1 MTIWAAA
8 RAEWLKLRKRPGV
21 RILMFALAAIVMLF
35 GYVLIYV
42 AITQAPSEAMA
53 PVLDPDVIRETL
65 VPANLASEVLRMVAV
80 LGVVFG
86 LILGALTVGSE
97 YGWHTVK
104 TIVTQ
109 RPSRVALI
117 AGRALAL
124 LGMCVLFAVVAFA
137 AGIAGTAVISLLE
150 PIDRT
155 LPLAVDV
162 ATAFGVSV
170 LIFSVWCAL
179 GACFATLFR
188 GTGWSIGIG
197 LLYAFVLEY
206 LIGQVLRGRIG
217 ELVSQALIGNNI
229 SALVL
234 WLSPDGL
241 EGLTAIPVAIAPLQ
255 AILVLLAYL
264 GAAAIVTTVVFARR
278 DIT

>member
-1 MTIWAAA
+1 MTAMAAA

-21 RILMFALAAIVMLF
+21 WIMTFALAAIVMLF
-35 GYVLIYV
+35 GYVLVYV
-42 AITQAPSEAMA
+42 AITQAPSEALVS
-53 PVLDPDVIRETL
+53 VLDPDVIRETL
-65 VPANLASEVLRMVAV
+65 LPANLPSEVLRMVSV

-97 YGWHTVK
+97 YGWQTVK
-104 TIVTQ
+104 TITTQ
-109 RPSRVALI
+109 RPGRVALI
-117 AGRALAL
+117 AGRAAAL
-124 LGMCVLFAVVAFA
+124 LGICVLFAVVAFA
-137 AGIAGTAVISLLE
+137 AGAAGTAVVSLLE

-170 LIFSVWCAL
+170 LIFSVWCTL
-179 GACFATLFR
+179 GACFAMLFR

-206 LIGQVLRGRIG
+206 LLGQVLQGRIG
-217 ELVSQALIGNNI
+217 ELVSQALIGNNV

-234 WLSPDGL
+234 WLSPEGL
-241 EGLTAIPVAIAPLQ
+241 EGLAAIPVAIDPLQ
-255 AILVLLAYL
+255 AILVLFAYL

>member
-1 MTIWAAA
+1 MTTWAAA

-21 RILMFALAAIVMLF
+21 RILTFTLAAIIMLF
-35 GYVLIYV
+35 GYVLIYL
-42 AITQAPSEAMA
+42 AITQAPSQAVA
-53 PVLDPDVIRETL
+53 VLDPDVARETL

-86 LILGALTVGSE
+86 LILGAVAVGSE
-97 YGWHTVK
+97 YGWQTVK

-109 RPSRVALI
+109 RPGRVALI
-117 AGRALAL
+117 VGRAVAL

-137 AGIAGTAVISLLE
+137 AGAAGTAVVSLLE

-155 LPLAVDV
+155 LPLAGDV

-170 LIFSVWCAL
+170 LIFSVWCTL

-206 LIGQVLRGRIG
+206 LVGQVLRGRTG
-217 ELVSQALIGNNI
+217 ELISQALIGNNVR
-229 SALVL
+229 ALVI
-234 WLSPDGL
+234 WLSPDSL
-241 EGLTAIPVAIAPLQ
+241 EGLTTIPVAIEPLQ
-255 AILVLLAYL
+255 AILVLLVYL